1 MVMIVCCFTRNF
13 VIGYDRRRRKVLIGK
28 KVCLTAYSD
37 LPACLRSTSGF
48 FVDWFGYLP
57 ITNNTNLT
65 NSDR

>member
-48 FVDWFGYLP
+48 FVDWFG
-57 ITNNTNLT
+57 
-65 NSDR
+65 